1 MQALPAPGTFKY
13 KLGSGKFSKIARSQ
27 MPLISLSPQCQ
38 EPLLHVINVT
48 CGSGRSLPAASS
60 AVRMEIGPGRLC
72 TLQLP
77 SREPLLPRA

>member
-1 MQALPAPGTFKY
+1 
-13 KLGSGKFSKIARSQ
+13 

-60 AVRMEIGPGRLC
+60 AVRMEIGPGRLR

-77 SREPLLPRA
+77 SREPLPPRA